1 MHPTGT
7 FVPDFAIHSHLQQ
20 LSRKQFSSPYV
31 STEVHVVGSPIL
43 PLAASNPFANWKWG
57 ERQKG
62 GSKGHSYKGLLS
74 SELKN
79 TIPNAYLGD
88 RFIVCPKSSVD

>member
-7 FVPDFAIHSHLQQ
+7 FVPDFTIHIHLQQ

-31 STEVHVVGSPIL
+31 STEVHVVDSPIL
-43 PLAASNPFANWKWG
+43 HLAASNPFANWKWG
-57 ERQKG
+57 ERKKQRPLLQ
-62 GSKGHSYKGLLS
+62 GLLS

-79 TIPNAYLGD
+79 TIPNACLGIGSL
-88 RFIVCPKSSVD
+88 FALSLW

>member
-31 STEVHVVGSPIL
+31 STEVHVVGSPIF
-43 PLAASNPFANWKWG
+43 PL
-57 ERQKG
+57 QHQTLLQI
-62 GSKGHSYKGLLS
+62 GSGVKDRKEEAKAIPTRAFFLL
-74 SELKN
+74 N
-79 TIPNAYLGD
+79 
-88 RFIVCPKSSVD
+88 